1 MFLNILIISLYEHQF
16 SIYTQQNIG
25 NKTTLHIS
33 KTYHQITLDEVNC
46 WFCTNK
52 EKKEKY
58 DHIKKIY
65 LSLFGDTIITL
76 QEYRNHR

>member
-1 MFLNILIISLYEHQF
+1 MKLIAGF
-16 SIYTQQNIG
+16 V
-25 NKTTLHIS
+25 
-33 KTYHQITLDEVNC
+33 QI
-46 WFCTNK
+46 K
-52 EKKEKY
+52 RKKKKY